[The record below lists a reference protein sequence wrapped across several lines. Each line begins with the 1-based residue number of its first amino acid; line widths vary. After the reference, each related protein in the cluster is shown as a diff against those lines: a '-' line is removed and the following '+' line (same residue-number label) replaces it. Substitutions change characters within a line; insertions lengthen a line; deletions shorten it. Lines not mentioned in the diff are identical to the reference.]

1 MPLNFRLVNQSQVTV
16 DILVH
21 VALDHAIDDR
31 PLELI
36 KIDADVISLDELV
49 AHAADTLSGD
59 GILQVGGVIVKVMQV
74 RREDV
79 TRRLD
84 VD

>member
-1 MPLNFRLVNQSQVTV
+1 M
-16 DILVH
+16 
-21 VALDHAIDDR
+21 DHAIDDR

-49 AHAADTLSGD
+49 AHAADALSGD
-59 GILQVGGVIVKVMQV
+59 GILQVGGVVIKVKQV

-84 VD
+84 VDGPLLGEADLAILVH